1 MKYYKGHSEHYATPL
16 FQGLRMPQ
24 IIISIELKRTE
35 KKSCFKNLK
44 S

>member
-16 FQGLRMPQ
+16 FQGLRMPE

-35 KKSCFKNLK
+35 KNHVLK
-44 S
+44 T